1 MFIITKELKKQLR
14 TYFLEPA
21 RSSKFLPI
29 QKRINVPERLRN
41 CGRNDVETTSEF
53 EKRIEVDRDGG
64 PSF

>member
-1 MFIITKELKKQLR
+1 M
-14 TYFLEPA
+14 
-21 RSSKFLPI
+21 PI